1 MSKILV
7 EVSVPVAQTSFDAFL
22 PLELAGYEALA
33 LLVKL
38 APDSTGGLFVADEG
52 TALCRRED
60 GTILD
65 IQLPVWKMGLGNGA
79 KLMLV

>member
-1 MSKILV
+1 MNKILV
-7 EVSVPVAQTSFDAFL
+7 EVSVPAAQIGFDAFL
-22 PLELAGYEALA
+22 PLELSGCEALK

-38 APDSTGGLFVADEG
+38 ASDSAGGLFAADEG

-60 GTILD
+60 GAILD
-65 IQLPVWKMGLGNGA
+65 IRLPVWKMGLCNGE